1 MKFESGE
8 FQIKLD
14 ICMDV
19 FLLMQMNF
27 CPYDHKKLIYEII
40 YNNKSVREIDD
51 IGMYDEKNGYAIYLL
66 YNEFSP
72 DTLREE
78 IYEMLMLYF
87 DAIGIN

>member
-14 ICMDV
+14 ICMDI

-27 CPYDHKKLIYEII
+27 CPYDHKELIYEII
-40 YNNKSVREIDD
+40 CSNKSVKEIDD

-66 YNEFSP
+66 YKEFRP
-72 DTLREE
+72 DALKED
-78 IYEMLMLYF
+78 IYEMLMEYF
-87 DAIGIN
+87 DATGLN